1 MIRRWVFGDGIL
13 AEAIRFGLVGIKNN
27 VVYYLLFVVVSL
39 AGAGPKL
46 AVTIIYIFG
55 IIYTF
60 WFNKGFVF
68 RDLHPSGSQFA
79 RYIFVY
85 FVGWALNL
93 VLLDITIAQAGV
105 NRYLAQALLI
115 FPLAGLTFLALKL
128 YVFRAQ
134 RT

>member
-1 MIRRWVFGDGIL
+1 MIKRWLFGDGIL

-27 VVYYLLFVVVSL
+27 IVYYLLFVVVSL

-93 VLLDITIAQAGV
+93 VLLDIAIARLGM
-105 NRYLAQALLI
+105 NRYLAQGLLT
-115 FPLAGLTFLALKL
+115 FPIAGLTFVSLKL
-128 YVFRAQ
+128 FV
-134 RT
+134 